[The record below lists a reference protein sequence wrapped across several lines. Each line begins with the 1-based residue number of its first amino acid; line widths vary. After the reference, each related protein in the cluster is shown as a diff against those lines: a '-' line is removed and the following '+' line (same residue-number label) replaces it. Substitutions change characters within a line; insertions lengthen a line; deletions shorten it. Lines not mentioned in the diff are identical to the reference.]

1 MSKRPQLQTQ
11 FIIFVLFGDVIIQR
25 GGQVW
30 TASLLQMLEVLGVSE
45 RAARSTL
52 SRMTRKGWLK
62 PERDGRHSMYALTA
76 KGRRILD
83 EGGQRIFEP
92 RKAEWDGHWHM
103 VVYSLPENKRKLRN
117 DLRKRLAW
125 LCLAFL
131 LASWQ
136 TGDWLFSYYD
146 LVRQTEPPFPGYADV
161 AYYAGY
167 VAFIAAIP
175 LLTFPER
182 RLHDRRWLF
191 DAGVVTVIAG
201 TISWEYLLRP
211 IVADSG
217 SGYFEAA
224 VALGYPLFDLVL
236 LTTLVVTLFA
246 ARDRYPVYV
255 LALIAAVVFQVFTDA
270 GYTYLITTVGYDN
283 VGNPLEIGW
292 LAGTVTD
299 SSTGDPIQGADVR
312 IGAQSEA
319 TAAETVIPRG

>member
-125 LCLAFL
+125 LGFGRLAPGTWVSPHNREADVEAIVDDLGARGYTRFFSGLCLEDGDDREIVEQCWDMKGLNQQYARFL
-131 LASWQ
+131 ARWEREYEKCAHS
-136 TGDWLFSYYD
+136 
-146 LVRQTEPPFPGYADV
+146 LVRGEALPSAECFAQRFWITHEYSPYPRLDPNLPEALLPEGWLGVKAAEMFNGYRSLLNAQS
-161 AYYAGY
+161 AE
-167 VAFIAAIP
+167 FI
-175 LLTFPER
+175 E
-182 RLHDRRWLF
+182 
-191 DAGVVTVIAG
+191 
-201 TISWEYLLRP
+201 
-211 IVADSG
+211 
-217 SGYFEAA
+217 
-224 VALGYPLFDLVL
+224 
-236 LTTLVVTLFA
+236 VTL
-246 ARDRYPVYV
+246 
-255 LALIAAVVFQVFTDA
+255 
-270 GYTYLITTVGYDN
+270 N
-283 VGNPLEIGW
+283 NPGGW
-292 LAGTVTD
+292 K
-299 SSTGDPIQGADVR
+299 R
-312 IGAQSEA
+312 
-319 TAAETVIPRG
+319 